1 VRKLA
6 ACACAAALGV
16 LGALAFALGPAGPRP
31 AAAPAAT
38 ATGTATRSW
47 VSYPDQ
53 PAALPGPAESA
64 HSAAGNVTSAGSLN
78 WAGYGVSRHAVTFR
92 AVRAVFFVPY
102 LNCAAS
108 PGPTLSSAWAGLDGL
123 SAHADSVE
131 QTGIAANCSAAGKAS
146 YFAWFEMFPYS
157 ETKISMKIHPGDSVT
172 ASVSYSAARRE
183 FVLTLTD
190 STRHEHFTRDRKCPH
205 VKVSGKL
212 VQCPRSSA
220 EIIAEAPA
228 TGSSQHLVIAPLSDY
243 GAISFAG
250 ISITDSAGQQGG
262 VLSRHWNALRITQ
275 LRASGGPVLAQPTPV
290 AAATMFDVYWLR
302 ED

>member
-6 ACACAAALGV
+6 ACACAAV

-108 PGPTLSSAWAGLDGL
+108 PGATLSSAWAGLDGL

-131 QTGIAANCSAAGKAS
+131 QTGIAANCSATGKAS

-157 ETKISMKIHPGDSVT
+157 ETKISMKIHPG
-172 ASVSYSAARRE
+172 YSAARRE

-262 VLSRHWNALRITQ
+262 ILSRHWNALRIIQ